1 MKILI
6 LGGGIAAIS
15 LAKFLQNKKEIEE
28 ITILEKDDKIGGLL
42 RSYRVNNIFY
52 DVGPHIIFS
61 RDKKILNLILK
72 TLGKNKNKIRRS
84 NKILYDKNTY
94 IKYPFENELYK
105 LPKKDLKFALNK
117 FLNNKFTKLKP
128 KTMKEF
134 FLKNFGEGIFNLY
147 LGPYNNKIWKMNTAK
162 LDTQMVERIPRPPD
176 EDIINSAKGIITE
189 GYTHQL
195 YFHYPKKGGIQSL
208 FDAFHKKLNK
218 KVKIL
223 TSVQLDKINL
233 SNKKYL
239 VKSNQGTFESE
250 KIFSTIPLNEF
261 HSYFNKNKKIKEISK
276 KLQYN
281 SIIIAMVNIKG
292 NIGGNNF
299 ALMVP
304 NKNIIFHRISKL
316 DFLGKNYS
324 VKNSTTFQIEITYK
338 NNSKISK
345 MNDDQIFKMIFLGL
359 KELNF
364 IKNQSDVNFKDL
376 KKFKYAYVIYNLSH
390 RNSVDKLLNFYKKK
404 GIDFLGR
411 WGSWEYLNS
420 DQVILQAYNMSKDFN
435 HEKK

>member
-15 LAKFLQNKKEIEE
+15 LAKFLQNKKEIKE

-42 RSYRVNNIFY
+42 RSYKVNNIFY

-176 EDIINSAKGIITE
+176 EDIINSAKGAITE

-208 FDAFHKKLNK
+208 FNAFHKKLNK

-223 TSVQLDKINL
+223 TSVQLEKINF
-233 SNKKYL
+233 STKKYF
-239 VKSNQGTFESE
+239 VKSDQGTFKSD

-261 HSYFNKNKKIKEISK
+261 HSYFKKNEKIKKISK

-316 DFLGKNYS
+316 DFLGKNLS
-324 VKNSTTFQIEITYK
+324 
-338 NNSKISK
+338 
-345 MNDDQIFKMIFLGL
+345 MPML
-359 KELNF
+359 F
-364 IKNQSDVNFKDL
+364 I
-376 KKFKYAYVIYNLSH
+376 I
-390 RNSVDKLLNFYKKK
+390 
-404 GIDFLGR
+404 
-411 WGSWEYLNS
+411 
-420 DQVILQAYNMSKDFN
+420 
-435 HEKK
+435 

>member
-15 LAKFLQNKKEIEE
+15 LAKFLQNKKEIKE

-42 RSYRVNNIFY
+42 RSYKVNNIFY

-176 EDIINSAKGIITE
+176 EDIINSAKGAITE

-208 FDAFHKKLNK
+208 FNAFHKKLNK

-223 TSVQLDKINL
+223 TSVQLDKINF
-233 SNKKYL
+233 STKKYF
-239 VKSNQGTFESE
+239 VKSDQGTFKSD

-261 HSYFNKNKKIKEISK
+261 HSYFKKNEKIKKISK

-345 MNDDQIFKMIFLGL
+345 MNNDEIFKKIFLGL

-390 RNSVDKLLNFYKKK
+390 RNSVDKLLIFIKKK
-404 GIDFLGR
+404 VLIFLEDGEV
-411 WGSWEYLNS
+411 GS
-420 DQVILQAYNMSKDFN
+420 I
-435 HEKK
+435 

>member
-15 LAKFLQNKKEIEE
+15 LAKFLQNKKEIKE

-42 RSYRVNNIFY
+42 RSYKVNNIFY

-176 EDIINSAKGIITE
+176 EDIINSAKGAITE

-208 FDAFHKKLNK
+208 FNAFHKKLNK

-223 TSVQLDKINL
+223 TSVQLDKINF
-233 SNKKYL
+233 STKKYF
-239 VKSNQGTFESE
+239 VKSDQGTFKSD

-261 HSYFNKNKKIKEISK
+261 HSYFKKNEKIKKISK

-345 MNDDQIFKMIFLGL
+345 MNNDEIFKKIFLGL

-420 DQVILQAYNMSKDFN
+420 DQVILQAYNMSKEFN

>member
-15 LAKFLQNKKEIEE
+15 LAKFLQNKKEIKE

-42 RSYRVNNIFY
+42 RSYKVNNIFY

-176 EDIINSAKGIITE
+176 EDIINSAKGAITE
-189 GYTHQL
+189 GYMHQL

-208 FDAFHKKLNK
+208 FNAFHKKLNK

-223 TSVQLDKINL
+223 TSVQLDKINF
-233 SNKKYL
+233 STKKYF
-239 VKSNQGTFESE
+239 VKSDQGTFKSD

-261 HSYFNKNKKIKEISK
+261 HSYFKKNEKIKKISK

-345 MNDDQIFKMIFLGL
+345 MNNDEIFNKIFLGL

-420 DQVILQAYNMSKDFN
+420 DQVILQAYNMSKEFN